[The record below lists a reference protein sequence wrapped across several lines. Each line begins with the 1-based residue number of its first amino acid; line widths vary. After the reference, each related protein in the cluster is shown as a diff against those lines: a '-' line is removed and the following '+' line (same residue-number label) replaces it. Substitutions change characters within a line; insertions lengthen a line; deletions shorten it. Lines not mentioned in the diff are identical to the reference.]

1 MSNED
6 EPQRKPYKIVEEK
19 IPFLERVSLAIQV
32 FISSILVVLSA
43 TLLMP
48 VNCLRALFTTKRR
61 VIEIIEFHR
70 HPGQDGQN
78 PDDGEDWKRAHREQ
92 YGEE

>member
-6 EPQRKPYKIVEEK
+6 EAQRKPYRIVEEK

-61 VIEIIEFHR
+61 VIDVIEFHTG
-70 HPGQDGQN
+70 HSPEGSN